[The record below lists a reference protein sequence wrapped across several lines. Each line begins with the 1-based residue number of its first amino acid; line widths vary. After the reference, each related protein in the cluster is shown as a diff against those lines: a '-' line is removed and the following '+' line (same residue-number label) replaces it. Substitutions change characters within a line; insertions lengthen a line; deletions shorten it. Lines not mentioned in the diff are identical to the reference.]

1 MNINDIFASRDK
13 NFVRLTLAQD
23 YLSRLVRE
31 NMTVFNYDGTKHKVV
46 FLTENEALISCKVD
60 FAEEGATLSNFSV
73 GTVNDVL
80 SDERVDEIV
89 SEEVGSFL
97 NNIVNDNFGTADEN
111 LNHIF
116 ESFKAR
122 SEITK
127 TRTSLSKK
135 MERFGDSHKITET
148 EGFAKISE
156 MKSSLVEFLKENKDK
171 LNESAD
177 IVNSSKL
184 AGLLGVAFDAD
195 KIELSKLE
203 EEKSIFVDYNTNK
216 SVYELVCQQELI
228 SSELVESKENFSKTW
243 INNEAIH
250 KLSSCLY
257 SDDKVISS
265 VLEETITKVP
275 YLALASKASIK
286 DILTLVYDSSKQ
298 ENITK
303 KEIKAFTSKIFEMK
317 KPVKEAVIKTL
328 NEKHGINVQNLKFI
342 PSFTNLA
349 KAQSVFFEAL
359 ASFAGK
365 DAPALRDTL
374 KEFAKTI
381 HKKTG
386 IQTLDVNDYINEVL
400 QGSDLFNS
408 EGLKAVSLSEVIA
421 DKAKEVERDLGD
433 DSDGDENVGG
443 EVDAEEKAEQDAA
456 ESAEQDVDTEEEAA
470 DEEAEGEEGEAEEE
484 VAQEEVAG
492 VSKEEMKN
500 LIGELDELFKEVDW
514 GALESDAKAEDE
526 SDNSPTTP
534 EEDVEA

>member
-1 MNINDIFASRDK
+1 MNINDIFSSRDK

-31 NMTVFNYDGTKHKVV
+31 NMTVFNYDGTKNKVV
-46 FLTENEALISCKVD
+46 FLTENEALISCSVN
-60 FAEEGATLSNFSV
+60 FSEEGATLSNFSV
-73 GTVNDVL
+73 GDVNDVL

-89 SEEVGSFL
+89 SKEVGSFMD
-97 NNIVNDNFGTADEN
+97 NIINDNFGTADEN
-111 LNHIF
+111 LNNIF

-127 TRTSLSKK
+127 TRTSLAKK
-135 MERFGDSHKITET
+135 MDRFGDSHKITDSESY
-148 EGFAKISE
+148 AKITE
-156 MKSSLVEFLKENKDK
+156 MKSSLVEFLKENKGK

-184 AGLLGVAFDAD
+184 ANLLGIAFDAK

-243 INNEAIH
+243 INNESIH

-257 SDDKVISS
+257 SDDATISS

-298 ENITK
+298 DNITK
-303 KEIKAFTSKIFEMK
+303 KEIKSFTSKIFEMK

-374 KEFAKTI
+374 KEFAKAI

-386 IQTLDVNDYINEVL
+386 IQTLDINDYINEVL
-400 QGSDLFNS
+400 EGSDLFSS

-433 DSDGDENVGG
+433 DSDGHEIGG
-443 EVDAEEKAEQDAA
+443 EVDAEEKAEEEAA
-456 ESAEQDVDTEEEAA
+456 ETAEQDVNTEEEAA

-484 VAQEEVAG
+484 VAEEEVAG
-492 VSKEEMKN
+492 VSKAEMKN

-514 GALESDAKAEDE
+514 GALESDPSAESE
-526 SDNSPTTP
+526 SDNGASTP
-534 EEDVEA
+534 EDDIEA

>member
-1 MNINDIFASRDK
+1 MNINDIFSSRDK

-31 NMTVFNYDGTKHKVV
+31 NMTVFNYDGTKNKVV
-46 FLTENEALISCKVD
+46 FLTENEALISCSVN
-60 FAEEGATLSNFSV
+60 FSEEGATLSNFSV
-73 GTVNDVL
+73 GDVNDVL

-89 SEEVGSFL
+89 SSEVGSFL
-97 NNIVNDNFGTADEN
+97 DNIVNDNFGTADEN
-111 LNHIF
+111 LNNIF

-127 TRTSLSKK
+127 TRTSLAKK
-135 MERFGDSHKITET
+135 MDRFGDSHKITDSESY
-148 EGFAKISE
+148 AKINE
-156 MKSSLVEFLKENKDK
+156 MKSSLVEFLKENKGK

-184 AGLLGVAFDAD
+184 ANLLGIAFDAK

-257 SDDKVISS
+257 SDDATISS
-265 VLEETITKVP
+265 VLEETIAKVP

-298 ENITK
+298 DNITK
-303 KEIKAFTSKIFEMK
+303 KEIKSFTSKIFEMK

-374 KEFAKTI
+374 KEFAKAI

-400 QGSDLFNS
+400 EGSDLFNS

-433 DSDGDENVGG
+433 DSDGHEVGG
-443 EVDAEEKAEQDAA
+443 EVDAEEKAEQEAA
-456 ESAEQDVDTEEEAA
+456 ETAEQDVNTEEEAA

-484 VAQEEVAG
+484 VAEEEVAG
-492 VSKEEMKN
+492 VSKAEMKN
-500 LIGELDELFKEVDW
+500 LIGELDDLFKEVDW
-514 GALESDAKAEDE
+514 GALESDPSAEAE
-526 SDNSPTTP
+526 SDNGASTP
-534 EEDVEA
+534 EDDIEA

>member
-1 MNINDIFASRDK
+1 MNISDIFTSRDK
-13 NFVRLTLAQD
+13 NFVKLTLAQD

-31 NMTVFNYDGTKHKVV
+31 NMTVFNYDGTKHRVT
-46 FLTENEALISCKVD
+46 FLTESEALLSCNIK
-60 FAEEGATLSNFSV
+60 FAEEGATLTHFNV
-73 GTVNDVL
+73 GNVQDIL
-80 SDERVDEIV
+80 SDERVDELV

-97 NNIVNDNFGTADEN
+97 NNIIHDNFGTADEN
-111 LNHIF
+111 LNNIF

-122 SEITK
+122 SEIAK

-135 MERFGDSHKITET
+135 MERFGESHRITNLESFDKIN
-148 EGFAKISE
+148 E
-156 MKSSLVEFLKENKDK
+156 MKGALVEFIKENKEG
-171 LNESAD
+171 LTESAD

-184 AGLLGVAFDAD
+184 ASLLGIAFDAD
-195 KIELSKLE
+195 KIEISKLQ

-257 SDDKVISS
+257 SDDATISS
-265 VLEETITKVP
+265 VLEETIKEVP

-286 DILTLVYDSSKQ
+286 EILTLVYESSKQ

-317 KPVKEAVIKTL
+317 KPVKAAVIETL
-328 NEKHGINVQNLKFI
+328 NTKHGINVQNLKFI

-365 DAPALRDTL
+365 KAPALRDTL
-374 KEFAKTI
+374 KEFAKAI

-400 QGSDLFNS
+400 KDSDLFSS
-408 EGLKAVSLSEVIA
+408 EGITSISLAEVVASKAE
-421 DKAKEVERDLGD
+421 KVERDLGD
-433 DSDGDENVGG
+433 DSDGQEVGG
-443 EVDAEEKAEQDAA
+443 EADAEANDEQAAEDAVESDVAAEEDAA
-456 ESAEQDVDTEEEAA
+456 EEEV
-470 DEEAEGEEGEAEEE
+470 EGEEGEAEEE

-492 VSKEEMKN
+492 VSDAEMKN
-500 LIGELDELFKEVDW
+500 LIGELDDLFKEVDW
-514 GALESDAKAEDE
+514 NALESDSEGESE
-526 SDNSPTTP
+526 SDNKTSTP

>member
-1 MNINDIFASRDK
+1 MNISDIFTSRDK
-13 NFVRLTLAQD
+13 NFVKLTLAQD

-31 NMTVFNYDGTKHKVV
+31 NMTVFNYDGTKHRVT
-46 FLTENEALISCKVD
+46 FLTESEALLSCNIK
-60 FAEEGATLSNFSV
+60 FAEEGATLTHFNV
-73 GTVNDVL
+73 GNVQDIL
-80 SDERVDEIV
+80 SDERVDELV

-97 NNIVNDNFGTADEN
+97 NNIIHDNFGTADEN
-111 LNHIF
+111 LNNIF

-122 SEITK
+122 SEIAK

-135 MERFGDSHKITET
+135 MERFGESHRITNLESFDKIN
-148 EGFAKISE
+148 E
-156 MKSSLVEFLKENKDK
+156 MKGALVEFIKENKEG
-171 LNESAD
+171 LTESAD

-184 AGLLGVAFDAD
+184 ASLLGIAFDAD
-195 KIELSKLE
+195 KIEISKLQ

-257 SDDKVISS
+257 SDDATISS
-265 VLEETITKVP
+265 VLEETIKEVP

-286 DILTLVYDSSKQ
+286 EILTLVYESSKQ

-317 KPVKEAVIKTL
+317 KPVKAAVIETL
-328 NEKHGINVQNLKFI
+328 NTKHGINVQNLKFI

-365 DAPALRDTL
+365 KAPALRDTL
-374 KEFAKTI
+374 KEFAKAI

-400 QGSDLFNS
+400 KDSDLFSS
-408 EGLKAVSLSEVIA
+408 EGITSISLAEVVASKAE
-421 DKAKEVERDLGD
+421 KVERDLGD
-433 DSDGDENVGG
+433 DSDGQEVGG
-443 EVDAEEKAEQDAA
+443 EADAEANDEQAAEDAVESDVATEEDAA
-456 ESAEQDVDTEEEAA
+456 EEEV
-470 DEEAEGEEGEAEEE
+470 EGEEGEAEEE

-492 VSKEEMKN
+492 VSDAEMKN
-500 LIGELDELFKEVDW
+500 LIGELDDLFKEVDW
-514 GALESDAKAEDE
+514 NALESDSEGESE
-526 SDNSPTTP
+526 SDNKTSTP